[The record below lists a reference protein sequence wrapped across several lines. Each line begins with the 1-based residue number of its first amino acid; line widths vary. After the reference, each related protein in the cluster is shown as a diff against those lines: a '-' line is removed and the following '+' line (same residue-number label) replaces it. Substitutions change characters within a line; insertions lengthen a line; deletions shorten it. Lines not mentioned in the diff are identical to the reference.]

1 MPYVDVISEIASA
14 RWQVLLYQKNVWL
27 NMGLVAD
34 LSGELQYG
42 AKIRLPTSTFDQ
54 EGAGEDLTQAKIQ
67 GSTLANHAYPS
78 PHLSDVADIE
88 LVVDDGKRINTL
100 VPYTIQD
107 QIRPDILNEKVMQEV
122 IAVRNKF
129 NNAIRA
135 ELNSGATSGATNV
148 PKLTEGM
155 TQIDLDV
162 SDGDWGK
169 PAHLTAIVKNFG
181 DAAEQFDYE
190 HQPMEGR
197 YCVVSPAY
205 YRLMV
210 DQLLGSNYFVQQ
222 GENDRMFMENSVLK
236 YRGFTIVPDDS
247 MPPGRAAGD
256 GDNHNMYFGVRGT
269 GLSVA
274 RQTAR
279 FRVTE
284 SQTHAGY
291 LIQGTET
298 WGVKANQPFKL
309 RVGRTTIVA

>member
-14 RWQVLLYQKNVWL
+14 RWQTLLYQKNVWL
-27 NMGLVAD
+27 NAGLVAD

-67 GSTLANHAYPS
+67 SSTLTDHAYPS

-88 LVVDDGKRINTL
+88 LTIEDGKRINTL
-100 VPYTIQD
+100 VPFTIQD
-107 QIRPDILNEKVMQEV
+107 QIRPDVLNEKVMQEV

-129 NNAIRA
+129 NDAIRA
-135 ELNSGATSGATNV
+135 ELNSDTSA
-148 PKLTEGM
+148 KLTEGM
-155 TQIDLDV
+155 TTIALDV

-169 PAHLTAIVKNFG
+169 AAHLTAIVKNFA

-190 HQPMEGR
+190 HQPMAGR

-210 DQLLGSNYFVQQ
+210 DQLLSNNYFVQQ

-236 YRGFTIVPDDS
+236 YRGFTVVPDDS
-247 MPPGRAAGD
+247 MPPGRAAGN

-269 GLSVA
+269 GVSVA
-274 RQTAR
+274 RQTQR

-298 WGVKANQPFKL
+298 WGVKVNQPFKV
-309 RVGRTTIVA
+309 RVGKTTITA